1 MALKP
6 GPFPPR
12 KSSRSNSYLRY
23 SSLALQLLITIAIC
37 GWIGYELDHYLGNK
51 YPLLMLLFGLIGFG
65 GVMYKIYRSINQ
77 QP

>member
-12 KSSRSNSYLRY
+12 KSSRSNYLRY

-37 GWIGYELDHYLGNK
+37 GWIGYELDQYVGNK
-51 YPLLMLLFGLIGFG
+51 YPLFMLLFGLVGFG